1 MAGPPVF
8 SGFSKPSL
16 CVFLSSCVLYG
27 CPCVRLCVRLGVCMC
42 KREEAE
48 ASCPVF
54 RGEVEP
60 VSTEA
65 VSDPQPAGCVLTFE
79 VKQNRTNRRKKK
91 KTTTAS
97 PPGPVRSVYTDWATV
112 ASE

>member
-1 MAGPPVF
+1 
-8 SGFSKPSL
+8 
-16 CVFLSSCVLYG
+16 
-27 CPCVRLCVRLGVCMC
+27 MC

-79 VKQNRTNRRKKK
+79 VKQKRTNKRKKK
-91 KTTTAS
+91 HNNNSQSTRARQECLHRLGNS
-97 PPGPVRSVYTDWATV
+97 SI
-112 ASE
+112 

>member
-1 MAGPPVF
+1 
-8 SGFSKPSL
+8 
-16 CVFLSSCVLYG
+16 
-27 CPCVRLCVRLGVCMC
+27 MC

-79 VKQNRTNRRKKK
+79 VKQKRKNKKK
-91 KTTTAS
+91 KKNNNSQSTRARQECLHRLGNS
-97 PPGPVRSVYTDWATV
+97 SI
-112 ASE
+112 